1 MAGRR
6 QDGRA
11 DRPGRVGRVVAR
23 IEDTREHL
31 EARRSVSS
39 RVDAAFRWIQLQNE
53 AGGPLLAG
61 ALAFRIF
68 LFLLPLVFA
77 AITGLG
83 IGADLSHADAR
94 QVARS
99 FGMAGLAATAVQ
111 ASDSAST
118 ATRWWTFAL
127 AVFALVLASRNLLR
141 ALLVT
146 HALIWRLPGRK
157 ARHLTR
163 AAFAVIGLFAVA
175 LAVLR
180 LVSAMQSA
188 SALLLVAGLVLFVVV
203 PAVVWLLC
211 SITVFPHPP
220 SLTWRAALPGA
231 LLFGVGVE
239 ALHLATVVWF
249 APYLE
254 SKSATY
260 GAIGAAIA
268 ILLWAYLLGRLIT
281 ASVALNAVL
290 SDDVSRPGGEPD
302 S

>member
-6 QDGRA
+6 EDDRA
-11 DRPGRVGRVVAR
+11 ASPGRVGRVVAR
-23 IEDTREHL
+23 IEDTREQL
-31 EARRSVSS
+31 EAKRSGST
-39 RVDAAFRWIQLQNE
+39 RIDAGFRWIQLQNE

-83 IGADLSHADAR
+83 IGAELGHADAR

-111 ASDSAST
+111 ASESAST

-127 AVFALVLASRNLLR
+127 AVFALILAARNLFR
-141 ALLVT
+141 AVLIT
-146 HALIWRLPGRK
+146 HALIWRLPPRK

-163 AAFAVIGLFAVA
+163 AAFAFIGLFAIA
-175 LAVLR
+175 LGVLR
-180 LVSAMQSA
+180 LVSAMQRT
-188 SALLLVAGLVLFVVV
+188 SALLLVLGVLLFVLV
-203 PAVVWLLC
+203 PAAAWLLC
-211 SITVFPHPP
+211 SITVFPHPA
-220 SLTWRAALPGA
+220 SFTWRAALPGA

-268 ILLWAYLLGRLIT
+268 ILLWAYLLGRLVT

-290 SDDVSRPGGEPD
+290 SDSASGDDGAAEG
-302 S
+302 